1 MEIELNL
8 LIHADPGARSGFV
21 AAWLTNK
28 LDCVT
33 FDVGLELCPEF
44 VKIHKL
50 TNDKQIKNFSGT
62 TIRIQPQ
69 VEFIDLLCLLFLRKN
84 IYPQIP
90 NFTRDEYSL
99 ETLTKLVEFSKEIF
113 EWNAELDYSLYDYV
127 ITFNDTFDTE
137 RMIDLY
143 KKINNQDPTTKL
155 IDILI
160 KTNEL
165 NNIIL
170 DKNHACSI
178 LKLTILKEL
187 ELGLKEQHRFW
198 SIVDIYNNTPVSE
211 LYDSVSES
219 IDPKNYGILL

>member
-1 MEIELNL
+1 MKL

-28 LDCVT
+28 LDSVV
-33 FDVGLELCPEF
+33 FDVGRELWLDF
-44 VKIHKL
+44 VKIHTL
-50 TNDKQIKNFSGT
+50 TDDTQIKNFNGT
-62 TIRIQPQ
+62 IIRIQPQ

-84 IYPQIP
+84 LHFQLP

-99 ETLTKLVEFSKEIF
+99 ETFSKLVEFFKEIF
-113 EWNAELDYSLYDYV
+113 ECESKLDYSLYDYV
-127 ITFNDTFDTE
+127 ITFNDTFNTE
-137 RMIDLY
+137 CMVDLY
-143 KKINNQDPTTKL
+143 KKINNQNPTTDL
-155 IDILI
+155 INVLI

-165 NNIIL
+165 NNIRL

-178 LKLTILKEL
+178 LKLIVLKEL

-198 SIVDIYNNTPVSE
+198 SIVDIYNSTPVSK